1 MFLLA
6 KLVHLNN
13 AASRSPLRIADGS
26 DERKEMQPGL
36 KIPLPNGNPGKAS
49 LVALTRQMTRN

>member
-36 KIPLPNGNPGKAS
+36 KITLPNDNPSKQA
-49 LVALTRQMTRN
+49 